1 MAEAVGRTGA
11 EQGNA
16 PLGASSSSTSQVY
29 SSLKTQLDGY
39 ISSVSDEEEERGK
52 ENEKSIPLAF
62 ICDSDMES
70 VEPEILNQWAL
81 VPFDPEKARTAM
93 LASLINQM
101 TLEARYEGS
110 DENGGVEQ
118 LVGNEIP
125 ESRNL
130 VGEDITEGGGD
141 EAVVDYETV
150 EGGDVENLMREEPMG
165 GIMANSLVGNDTSV
179 GGTDQTPADSSVP
192 H

>member
-1 MAEAVGRTGA
+1 
-11 EQGNA
+11 
-16 PLGASSSSTSQVY
+16 
-29 SSLKTQLDGY
+29 
-39 ISSVSDEEEERGK
+39 
-52 ENEKSIPLAF
+52 
-62 ICDSDMES
+62 MES
-70 VEPEILNQWAL
+70 IEPETINQWAL

-141 EAVVDYETV
+141 EAVVDDETV
-150 EGGDVENLMREEPMG
+150 EGGAVENLMREEPMG
-165 GIMANSLVGNDTSV
+165 G
-179 GGTDQTPADSSVP
+179 
-192 H
+192 